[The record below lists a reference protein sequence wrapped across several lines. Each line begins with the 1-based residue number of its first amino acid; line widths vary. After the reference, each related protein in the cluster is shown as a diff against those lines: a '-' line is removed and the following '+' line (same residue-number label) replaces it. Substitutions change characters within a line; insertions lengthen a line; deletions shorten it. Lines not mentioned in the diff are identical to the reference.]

1 MRQILFAFCLLI
13 LFNNCANKSSKK
25 KRLSHFIPDNS
36 AIIFKTNSLENLS
49 SDLKNNDFINQLSS
63 AKLLDDLKSQLK
75 KFDSLK
81 INNETII
88 CISNDNDYCFIT
100 RLSED
105 LILNDS
111 LQTSTED
118 LFKTV
123 VDSIVIAST
132 SKDII
137 DNVSNPKK
145 KTNPLLDKLINSSS
159 QDNSLSTFINTK
171 NASSITD
178 SIFNHKIN
186 LKTLSDWMALDFEIQ
201 QNQIL
206 LNGVATATD
215 SLPNLINTFKNTIPQ
230 ENKTAH
236 FVPDDSDGFI
246 SLTFDD
252 FKIFNRNLIQYN
264 SGTIQDS
271 TQLELFNAIS
281 EIGLIYSK
289 ENIAITLHSTDIIE
303 TKDALLSEQNK
314 ANTFREIDIYNF
326 SKKQFFKSVL
336 SPFVDDE
343 VNKYMI
349 LDEVVIFSNSE
360 AFLTKLIADKQNKS
374 TYNDSKNYINS
385 IVHLS
390 DESSLLFVANNQNFK
405 SVLADNS
412 SEKFKK
418 DFDKLNL
425 KNYQVSAIQF
435 VYDTDFAHV
444 NGIIQKNQ
452 SEANKNSITEQFNI
466 VLDDEILNAPQI
478 VKNHRTNQKEIVVQD
493 VKNNLYLI
501 SNRGKVLWKKQLNGN
516 ILGKVEQIDMY
527 KNGRLQLAFATPNRL
542 YVLDRNG
549 KDVKPFPMKFNDEI
563 TQPLSVFDYDKKR
576 NYRFLVTQGKN
587 TLMYDIKGKR
597 VKGFTFKQANSNIIS
612 QPKHFRIG
620 SKDYI
625 VFAAGNRLYIL
636 NRTGNTR
643 IKVNSR
649 FNFSEN
655 EIFLYKGKFSFTN
668 TKGELVQINQKGNVA
683 VQNLLLPI
691 DHDLT
696 TTSKTLVALADNKLT
711 IKSKTIELDFGNYT
725 SPQIFYLRDKIY
737 VAVTDLQAQKAL
749 LFDSQGKSI
758 SNFPVY
764 GNSTLQLDNMDNDRN
779 LEFVVIGESNS
790 LVFYQI
796 N

>member
-145 KTNPLLDKLINSSS
+145 KTNPFLAKLINSSS

-186 LKTLSDWMALDFEIQ
+186 LKTLSDWMALDVEIQ

-215 SLPNLINTFKNTIPQ
+215 SLPNLINAFKNTIPQ

-246 SLTFDD
+246 SLTFDN
-252 FKIFNRNLIQYN
+252 FKIINQNLTEYN
-264 SGTIQDS
+264 YSTIQDS
-271 TQLELFNAIS
+271 IQLKLFNSIN

-289 ENIAITLHSTDIIE
+289 NDTAITLHSTDIIE
-303 TKDALLSEQNK
+303 TKDALLSEQNI
-314 ANTFREIDIYNF
+314 ANSFREIDIFNY
-326 SKKQFFKSVL
+326 SRKGLFKSIL
-336 SPFVDDE
+336 SPFLDDE

-360 AFLTKLIADKQNKS
+360 ALLTKIITDKQNKS

-435 VYDTDFAHV
+435 VYDTNFAHV